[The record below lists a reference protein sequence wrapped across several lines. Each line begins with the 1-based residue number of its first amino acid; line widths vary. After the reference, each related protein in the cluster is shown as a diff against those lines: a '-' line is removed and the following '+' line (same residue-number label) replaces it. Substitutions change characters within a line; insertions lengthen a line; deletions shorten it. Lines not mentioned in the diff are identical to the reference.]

1 MEELDE
7 EEMLKRAI
15 AMSLEDNDLVEEAE
29 DFIKNLGPGDPPK
42 KWSGQHIAITIVIIS
57 AISPEKWRDEK
68 QAMEEELITHQGPS
82 DLLNKLTKLA
92 FKI

>member
-15 AMSLEDNDLVEEAE
+15 AMSLEENELVEEAE
-29 DFIKNLGPGDPPK
+29 DFIKNLGPGDLPK
-42 KWSGQHIAITIVIIS
+42 KWSGQHIVITIVIIS
-57 AISPEKWRDEK
+57 ATSPEKWRDEK
-68 QAMEEELITHQGPS
+68 QAMEEELITRQGPS